1 PSVVIVCEMLCCLTG
16 ATCTETS
23 GCGSASFL
31 EEHPASKTTGKNN
44 RTRRVWRAKWD
55 NLDGLV
61 CVIRLE
67 QLLLPW
73 RPVKAQL
80 HLHYSWPNFKA
91 VILTRSDR
99 LGVAELIVR
108 RKDLYKMR
116 GSNLQIGTLRP
127 HIWFEEP
134 CDRQLNRTHRRRS
147 FARRAAGFRMTARVT
162 IFWAVS

>member
-1 PSVVIVCEMLCCLTG
+1 MLCCLTG

-44 RTRRVWRAKWD
+44 RTRRVWLAKWD

-80 HLHYSWPNFKA
+80 PALFLAQFQSCHPDEE
-91 VILTRSDR
+91 RS
-99 LGVAELIVR
+99 
-108 RKDLYKMR
+108 
-116 GSNLQIGTLRP
+116 T
-127 HIWFEEP
+127 
-134 CDRQLNRTHRRRS
+134 RRS
-147 FARRAAGFRMTARVT
+147 GVDREEEGPLQDAWVESADRNSSTTYLVCGSLR
-162 IFWAVS
+162 